1 MFQLLD
7 YHEFYVVIEAIA
19 WAAKMVTHVYAILLL
34 GIVSMFIHSDVH
46 RPFALAD
53 VLDSADDAFHKVDD
67 PLAFA
72 VYLVKDL
79 IRFVRPVALKFLG
92 FSDLLTTFVLPYG

>member
-1 MFQLLD
+1 MFGSVFSFELLN
-7 YHEFYVVIEAIA
+7 YRKFGMRFEAMA
-19 WAAKMVTHVYAILLL
+19 RAAKMLTNVYAIWLV
-34 GIVSMFIHSDVH
+34 GIVSVFIHSDVH

-53 VLDSADDAFHKVDD
+53 VLDSTDDALHKVDD

-79 IRFVRPVALKFLG
+79 I
-92 FSDLLTTFVLPYG
+92 

>member
-1 MFQLLD
+1 M
-7 YHEFYVVIEAIA
+7 AR
-19 WAAKMVTHVYAILLL
+19 AAKMLTNVYAIWLV
-34 GIVSMFIHSDVH
+34 GIVSVFVHSDVH

-79 IRFVRPVALKFLG
+79 I
-92 FSDLLTTFVLPYG
+92 